1 MVPKSRKDDPTVV
14 FDVDDTFVTPVIVGG
29 RAHSYMKLGGINDSH
44 IPIRVLGFLNVD
56 PRILQ
61 EYAGKDICYL

>member
-1 MVPKSRKDDPTVV
+1 MVV
-14 FDVDDTFVTPVIVGG
+14 FDVDDTFVTPVIVSG
-29 RAHSYMKLGGINDSH
+29 RAHSYMKLGGIKDSY

-61 EYAGKDICYL
+61 QYTGTDICYL